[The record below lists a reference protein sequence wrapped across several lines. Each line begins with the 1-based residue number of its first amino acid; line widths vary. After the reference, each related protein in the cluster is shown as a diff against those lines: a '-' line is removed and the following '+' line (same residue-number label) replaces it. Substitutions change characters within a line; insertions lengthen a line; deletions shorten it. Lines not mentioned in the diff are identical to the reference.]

1 MNIKFDPLIFHTTYI
16 PLPEGER
23 DSEARRCAAEPML
36 NLGEGACARVMF
48 SRYTPPHPTSTS
60 PQLRFAVSSY
70 PSPHW
75 GEEKEFAA

>member
-1 MNIKFDPLIFHTTYI
+1 MNIKFGSSIYHTTYI

-36 NLGEGACARVMF
+36 NLGEGACARAEF
-48 SRYTPPHPTSTS
+48 SQYTTPHPTSTS
-60 PQLRFAVSSY
+60 TQLRFVVSSY
-70 PSPHW
+70 PSPQW